1 MELWEILSDLLDML
15 NRGFKRITI
24 QMDNLEVAK
33 ALQENMMT
41 DSSITMVKRVQRIM
55 RTYGQ

>member
-41 DSSITMVKRVQRIM
+41 DSSITMVKRVRRIM